1 MDTTLNCSITAAL
14 PRTDLP
20 HLLVHLRERQPEK
33 LHYIGVSFGLTLD
46 LLRFWRKHKFAPFY
60 IGQIPNTMTGE
71 HTCMILKPLHNDEIE
86 ADGSNQLGF
95 FSPFYQDFRQRF
107 AKLLASTFRG
117 MEYKLALSIIDP
129 KINFKCQDPTET
141 SSDKCL
147 QSVRGYLSPHDMKRL
162 EAYVDNLAD
171 FHRAST
177 LTSGRD

>member
-1 MDTTLNCSITAAL
+1 
-14 PRTDLP
+14 
-20 HLLVHLRERQPEK
+20 
-33 LHYIGVSFGLTLD
+33 
-46 LLRFWRKHKFAPFY
+46 
-60 IGQIPNTMTGE
+60 MTGE

-117 MEYKLALSIIDP
+117 MEYELALSIIDP

-171 FHRAST
+171 FHRVFRK
-177 LTSGRD
+177 LKRCRE

>member
-1 MDTTLNCSITAAL
+1 
-14 PRTDLP
+14 
-20 HLLVHLRERQPEK
+20 
-33 LHYIGVSFGLTLD
+33 
-46 LLRFWRKHKFAPFY
+46 
-60 IGQIPNTMTGE
+60 MTGE

-117 MEYKLALSIIDP
+117 MEYELALRELLGYTFLIYISIFLNAYYHDNLSSIIDP